1 MRLAV
6 ERRVD
11 KRKTLARLK
20 SVNSR
25 MAAEDLMENGGQK
38 GNRPYDQV
46 KRLMSE
52 EAGGKEKKQR
62 GQKTVRWSQ
71 QLIKVNTNQRMLE
84 WNELPPFCRC
94 ICSAPH
100 LP

>member
-1 MRLAV
+1 MGIKAVEKFRSRHPSHHLLLSSLSMRLAV

-25 MAAEDLMENGGQK
+25 MAAEDLMENGG
-38 GNRPYDQV
+38 NRACDQL

-52 EAGGKEKKQR
+52 HAGGKEKKQR
-62 GQKTVRWSQ
+62 GHKT
-71 QLIKVNTNQRMLE
+71 I
-84 WNELPPFCRC
+84 
-94 ICSAPH
+94 
-100 LP
+100 